1 MTPDDTPATTWFGD
15 FTMAPGE
22 TRRWRMGPKTLWIS
36 RARNEWQVTAREGTD
51 PLAQGLEVAQPDEM
65 PHGHGLQLAR
75 FVAPEGDG
83 FRILPALPDRPVIV
97 RAAEPVLILPGSK
110 VSIYI
115 SCPLWVQLWL
125 TGSTVPAVDA
135 PIYRPSDTWFGSNTM
150 DGEMC
155 YASRTSARQSMSEL
169 PVRHH
174 RAILQVRIRN
184 TSSTALEL
192 QRLRLP
198 VPQLSLFVAPDGS
211 LWTERLNF
219 ERAEDTSGAQAVLSN
234 QPPIGVDVTRLT
246 PPRQPMRRSFLVDAF
261 GGLWKGSDATP

>member
-1 MTPDDTPATTWFGD
+1 MTPDQDQVTTWFGD

-22 TRRWRMGPKTLWIS
+22 TRRWRMGPKSLWIS
-36 RARNEWQVTAREGTD
+36 RTRHEWQITAREGED
-51 PLAQGLEVAQPDEM
+51 PLEHGLEVAQPAEM
-65 PHGHGLQLAR
+65 PRGEGFQMAR

-83 FRILPALPDRPVIV
+83 VRILPALPDRPVIV

-115 SCPLWVQLWL
+115 SCPLWVQIWL
-125 TGSTVPAVDA
+125 TGSPVPAIDA
-135 PIYRPSDTWFGSNTM
+135 PIFRPSDTWFGADTM
-150 DGEMC
+150 HGEMC

-192 QRLRLP
+192 QRLKLP
-198 VPQLSLFVAPDGS
+198 VSQLSLFVAPDGT

-219 ERAEDTSGAQAVLSN
+219 ERGEDTSGAQAVLSN
-234 QPPIGVDVTRLT
+234 QPPIGVDVRRLAQ
-246 PPRQPMRRSFLVDAF
+246 PRQPMRKSFLVDAF
-261 GGLWKGSDATP
+261 GGLWKGNEATA